1 MLTEASEGCM
11 KARLWLA
18 GLVEGWSTLMPGLD
32 KCIWGLIGLHKG

>member
-18 GLVEGWSTLMPGLD
+18 GLVEGWSTLMGLD
-32 KCIWGLIGLHKG
+32 KC